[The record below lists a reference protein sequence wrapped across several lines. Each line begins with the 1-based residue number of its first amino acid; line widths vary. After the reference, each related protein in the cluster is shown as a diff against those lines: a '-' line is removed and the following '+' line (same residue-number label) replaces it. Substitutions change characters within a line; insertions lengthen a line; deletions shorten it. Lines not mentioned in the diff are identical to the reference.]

1 MTLAD
6 ERLKQLDNPNLTAD
20 ERAVLRC
27 RVAAELIHTGRYEKA
42 RAALGDL
49 WQGVGARPNVGGLE
63 ETTAAE
69 VLMQCGSLSGWLGT
83 SKRVEGAQDKAKDL
97 ISEALRL
104 FEAHGLRKRAA
115 EAEYEL
121 GICYWR
127 AGAFDEARVI
137 LRQAAGRLD
146 EGDFE
151 QKAKILIRG
160 TLVEIS
166 AGRYH
171 DALKILDEAEP
182 VFKVASDALK
192 GRWHAQMGL
201 VMRRLWAAEGR
212 ADYLDRAII
221 ETTAAIFHFEQA
233 RHERYRG
240 NNLNNLARLLAKL
253 GRYEEAHEQ
262 LDRAQRI
269 FVSLNDAGNLAQVR
283 ETRARIFLA
292 EKRYEKAAD
301 VITGAVGALER
312 VGEPALLADA
322 LSVQATIEARRGH
335 HYRSIPTF
343 RRAVKVA
350 EEAGALESAGLAS
363 LSMLEEHGAT
373 RLSEGEVYRAY
384 CRADDLLG
392 RTQDAEAVARLR
404 ACARLIARRLAEVRM
419 GTSFSLPEAVRKY
432 EAKFIERALKD
443 AEGSVTRAAKH
454 LGINYQVLVYLLK
467 TRHKELLPART
478 PVKKRR
484 RSIIKKPKKGR
495 GQ

>member
-1 MTLAD
+1 
-6 ERLKQLDNPNLTAD
+6 
-20 ERAVLRC
+20 
-27 RVAAELIHTGRYEKA
+27 
-42 RAALGDL
+42 
-49 WQGVGARPNVGGLE
+49 
-63 ETTAAE
+63 
-69 VLMQCGSLSGWLGT
+69 
-83 SKRVEGAQDKAKDL
+83 
-97 ISEALRL
+97 
-104 FEAHGLRKRAA
+104 
-115 EAEYEL
+115 
-121 GICYWR
+121 
-127 AGAFDEARVI
+127 VI

-233 RHERYRG
+233 HHERYRG
-240 NNLNNLARLLAKL
+240 NNLNNLARLLART
-253 GRYEEAHEQ
+253 GRYGEAHEQ

-269 FVSLNDAGNLAQVR
+269 FASLNDAGNLAQVR

-301 VITGAVGALER
+301 VITSAVGALER
-312 VGEPALLADA
+312 AGEPALLADA
-322 LSVQATIEARRGH
+322 LAVQATIEARRGY
-335 HYRSIPTF
+335 HYRSLPIF
-343 RRAVKVA
+343 RRAIKVA
-350 EEAGALESAGLAS
+350 EQAGALESAGLAS
-363 LSMLEEHGAT
+363 LSLIEEHGAA
-373 RLSEGEVYRAY
+373 RLSEAEVYEAY

-404 ACARLIARRLAEVRM
+404 GCARLIARRLAEVRM
-419 GTSFSLPEAVRKY
+419 GSKFSLPEAVRKY
-432 EAKFIERALKD
+432 EARFIQRALKE

-467 TRHKELLPART
+467 TRHKELIPART
-478 PVKKRR
+478 PAKKRR
-484 RSIIKKPKKGR
+484 RSIIKKR
-495 GQ
+495 